1 MQMRSKS
8 YGMRRAPGVGEAQ
21 PLQWVRPIH
30 VREVTM
36 SEKPLKSA
44 FDLAMDRLK
53 AKDVAEGVEEAAPLS
68 KAQKNRIAELR
79 TEAQAKLAEL
89 EILHRKNVAGTSDPA
104 ALVKIEENY
113 AIDRGRA
120 ESRRDAEIEKVRKG
134 KS

>member
-1 MQMRSKS
+1 M
-8 YGMRRAPGVGEAQ
+8 
-21 PLQWVRPIH
+21 
-30 VREVTM
+30 TD
-36 SEKPLKSA
+36 KPLKSA

-53 AKDVAEGVEEAAPLS
+53 ARDLAEGVEETKPLT
-68 KAQKNRIAELR
+68 KAQKERIAQLR

-104 ALVKIEENY
+104 VLAKIEENY

-120 ESRRDAEIEKVRKG
+120 ESRRDSEIAKIHAG